1 MAASPNPS
9 RLELAF
15 DIGHSSIG
23 WSVLAA
29 PDAASPSLIGCGS
42 VIFEKDSALANTRR
56 LHRSQRR
63 HVRATRQRIARMEK
77 LLVHLGIFT
86 PAELAAKHRA
96 NGGSPTPWLLAARVL
111 ASDGA
116 QTLTWPE
123 LWDVLR
129 WYAHNRGYEEI
140 TGETRDDDE
149 ESDEKKQDTEK
160 VENAKKALAQFGKNS
175 MAETI
180 CAWLG
185 QDPLGP
191 RTGTT
196 ENYKAK
202 NCAFER
208 AFVDAE
214 VTRLL
219 ASHLGKLPG
228 VTEAL
233 VAALILDAR
242 AIAVPSIRLP
252 LRYQGSLLFGRLATR
267 YHNRIIGACPISGE
281 KIPGKNCPEF
291 LRYRWAMQLA
301 NLRVANSA
309 DAPLRPLTV
318 AERVAIHTLMVAS
331 GSLGVRDLKDAVRAL
346 AGHAR
351 DNLEQFFLHPD
362 AKEGLVLDPVQKLI
376 AGDTTVS
383 AVWPHLPERLQ
394 KRTRGRWR
402 RGKSTTLAKLRD
414 EAAKLGHNCTAF
426 DAAVDALCA
435 PPKKPSKKT
444 PPPVK
449 EKLLLEPLDA
459 RRELAKLSGRAPY
472 SRPLLAQ
479 AFDEV
484 MAGRDP
490 KATDGCLEETEAVR
504 HRRESRPLPQQTNNH
519 LVRHRL
525 QIFGRLLADLIAD
538 PAYGAND
545 PARISRVTLE
555 VNRDLREMS
564 GLSAQDLAKELGKRL
579 ADHKRVSAY
588 LEEKLPP
595 GTPISAGLIRKARI
609 AHDLGWQCPYTGAQF
624 EPMDLITRRVDKDH
638 IIPHALRKS
647 DSLDSLVV
655 TFSAVNAMKRKRT
668 ALQFVTDE
676 AGKSV
681 PSLPNL
687 SIMTP
692 DRFEKLARAHAP
704 KGDPRKLARARGE
717 RVNDDDLRCWRRML
731 MMTTKD
737 YEEKGGGFTPG
748 QLTQTSQLARL
759 AAQVVREP
767 FAKLPDQ
774 PQLVAMPGSVTG
786 AIRKAWKVLA
796 CLSAAAPGVMENITQ
811 PDGTTKPEVKT
822 KTEIRDITHLHHA
835 LDASVLALAAHFI
848 PNRGDVWR
856 LLAERRLNPA
866 QQAEL
871 AALGLFDFDER
882 GQFRL
887 RDLGPGLKAQLRER
901 LAERRV
907 VQHVPADMSGLRA
920 KQNTRG
926 ILDDSDPITLILKPS
941 IGDDGAKQ
949 TKPEKVL
956 RSKVIGLPRVD
967 GTGGKLAALKG
978 VRVIDGNFGVAVLDN
993 PALLPADRF
1002 VIIPHA
1008 RVARQ
1013 IYGDPSDPSVS
1024 CLKKLNGGK
1033 VPTIWRNGQIITLS
1047 IGERAGRWRIF
1058 SIKNSTA
1065 KGLVVDLGSE
1075 EEIYPSWLEVRI
1087 RSLVRDGARRVAA
1100 TLTGTKRPNA

>member
-1 MAASPNPS
+1 MTASPNPS

-23 WSVLAA
+23 WAVLGA
-29 PDAASPSLIGCGS
+29 PDAAPPTVLGCGS

-63 HVRATRQRIARMEK
+63 HVRPTRQRIARMEK

-86 PAELAAKHRA
+86 SAELAAKHRA

-116 QTLTWPE
+116 QTLSWPE

-140 TGETRDDDE
+140 TGETRDEDE
-149 ESDEKKQDTEK
+149 ESDEKKKDTEK
-160 VENAKKALAQFGKNS
+160 VENAKQALAQFGKNS

-208 AFVDAE
+208 ALVDAE

-219 ASHLGKLPG
+219 ASHLGKLPDM
-228 VTEAL
+228 TEAL
-233 VAALILDAR
+233 VATLILDAR
-242 AIAVPSIRLP
+242 AIAVPTIRLP

-301 NLRVANSA
+301 NLRVADSA
-309 DAPLRPLTV
+309 DAPLRALT
-318 AERVAIHTLMVAS
+318 ANERATIHALMVSA

-346 AGHAR
+346 PGRAR

-376 AGDTTVS
+376 AGDATVS
-383 AVWPHLPERLQ
+383 AVWPHLPELLQ

-414 EAAKLGHNCTAF
+414 EAAKLGHDCTAF
-426 DAAVDALCA
+426 DEAVDALCA

-444 PPPVK
+444 PPPIK

-459 RRELAKLSGRAPY
+459 RRELAKLSGRSPY
-472 SRPLLAQ
+472 ARPLLAQ
-479 AFDEV
+479 AFVEV
-484 MAGRDP
+484 MAGGDP
-490 KATDGCLEETEAVR
+490 KATGGCLEEAEAVR
-504 HRRESRPLPQQTNNH
+504 LRREERPLPQQTNNH

-538 PAYGAND
+538 PAYGAGD

-555 VNRDLREMS
+555 VNRDLREMA
-564 GLSAQDLAKELGKRL
+564 GLTAQDIAKELGQRL
-579 ADHKRVSAY
+579 AGHKKVSAR
-588 LEEKLPP
+588 LEAELPT
-595 GTPISAGLIRKARI
+595 GTVVSAGLIRKARI
-609 AHDLGWQCPYTGAQF
+609 ADDLGWRCPYTGIEF
-624 EPMDLITRRVDKDH
+624 EPKDLIERRVDKDH
-638 IIPHALRKS
+638 IIPRSQRAT
-647 DSLDSLVV
+647 DSLDALAV
-655 TFSAVNAMKRKRT
+655 TFSAINKWKGQRTAWQFVSDEGGKPVPDAPNLCIMPLARYQEFVARLDTKGHADDWHRKRRRKEW
-668 ALQFVTDE
+668 LL
-676 AGKSV
+676 
-681 PSLPNL
+681 LPRYE
-687 SIMTP
+687 
-692 DRFEKLARAHAP
+692 DKAR
-704 KGDPRKLARARGE
+704 
-717 RVNDDDLRCWRRML
+717 
-731 MMTTKD
+731 T
-737 YEEKGGGFTPG
+737 FTQG

-767 FAKLPDQ
+767 FAQLPEP
-774 PQLVAMPGSVTG
+774 PQLVALPGTVTG
-786 AIRKAWKVLA
+786 AVRKAWNVLG
-796 CLSAAAPGVMENITQ
+796 CLSAAAPSVIENIPQ

-848 PNRGDVWR
+848 PNRGDVWQ
-856 LLAERRLNPA
+856 LLSERRLNPE
-866 QQAEL
+866 QQAKL

-887 RDLGPGLKAQLRER
+887 RDLGPGLKAQLREK

-907 VQHVPADMSGLRA
+907 VQHVPADMSGLRVEE
-920 KQNTRG
+920 NTRG
-926 ILDDSDPITLILKPS
+926 IVKRENGRVFLRQRKRNA
-941 IGDDGAKQ
+941 DGKIV
-949 TKPEKVL
+949 TNLTNEPEG
-956 RSKVIGLPRVD
+956 KVIGLRRPD
-967 GTGGKLAALKG
+967 GSGGKLSVLNG
-978 VRVIDGNFGVAVLDN
+978 VRVIADNFGVAILSN
-993 PALLPADRF
+993 ATLPPVERF
-1002 VIIPHA
+1002 AIIPHE
-1008 RVARQ
+1008 RVWRRLAELTER
-1013 IYGDPSDPSVS
+1013 
-1024 CLKKLNGGK
+1024 NGNK
-1033 VPTIWRNGQIITLS
+1033 RPLVWRNGEIIELAK
-1047 IGERAGRWRIF
+1047 GARAGRWRIF
-1058 SIKNSTA
+1058 SIKNDSSGMA
-1065 KGLVVDLGSE
+1065 LDLGAVDA
-1075 EEIYPSWLEVRI
+1075 IKADWINVLLK
-1087 RSLVRDGARRVAA
+1087 SLLRDGAARVQQK
-1100 TLTGTKRPNA
+1100 LVG